1 MHQSHTH
8 IVIDLLII
16 LDSGKY
22 KWQSSRHLFLFSGYW
37 EFPDWWTHMA
47 LQEEMQILA
56 SDIEQM
62 LSRNMGHPQ
71 VDLKATSGS
80 K

>member
-1 MHQSHTH
+1 MHQSHH

-16 LDSGKY
+16 LGRGKY

-37 EFPDWWTHMA
+37 EFPDWWTYMA
-47 LQEEMQILA
+47 LQEEMQNLA

-62 LSRNMGHPQ
+62 LSRSMGHPQ